1 MKTPVLYEQFTGLG
15 QIIGPSNVGRSR
27 IMGAT
32 PSDGKTHPPAPAEP
46 RQAARVRPRSS
57 TRRTQERRLALIIAG
72 CMLGL
77 GGMITAVVVV
87 TASPK
92 TVIAT
97 NSPPAVAPPEN
108 ELRTAK
114 ITTNSDGN
122 GCWQKVF
129 DNQTGRMLRSQKP
142 CEAAAYDI
150 NGAPAPL
157 GTIHRLDAISKSF
170 TSH

>member
-1 MKTPVLYEQFTGLG
+1 L
-15 QIIGPSNVGRSR
+15 IIG
-27 IMGAT
+27 
-32 PSDGKTHPPAPAEP
+32 
-46 RQAARVRPRSS
+46 
-57 TRRTQERRLALIIAG
+57 G

-87 TASPK
+87 VASPK
-92 TVIAT
+92 TAIGT
-97 NSPPAVAPPEN
+97 NSPPAAAAPEN

-122 GCWQKVF
+122 GCWQRVF

-142 CEAAAYDI
+142 CEAAAYDV

-170 TSH
+170 INR

>member
-1 MKTPVLYEQFTGLG
+1 MLVL
-15 QIIGPSNVGRSR
+15 
-27 IMGAT
+27 GA
-32 PSDGKTHPPAPAEP
+32 
-46 RQAARVRPRSS
+46 
-57 TRRTQERRLALIIAG
+57 I
-72 CMLGL
+72 
-77 GGMITAVVVV
+77 ITAVVFV
-87 TASPK
+87 TASPRS
-92 TVIAT
+92 VIAT
-97 NSPPAVAPPEN
+97 NSPPVITTPEN
-108 ELRTAK
+108 DLRTAR